1 MSPREPSPGKA
12 FFFLLQRGTFAPP
25 ASRPPQQRMWC
36 QSTQWLKLM
45 IVNIWERKTF
55 HQLLHN
61 YEETADLTDQCEDD
75 DCVLPTASSYEN
87 LADLTVQSE
96 DSEDSDGDE
105 INTQL
110 LLDAHAI
117 LVRNNH
123 EYRPRADPGY
133 APLFCFHDYT
143 KCEYDNRE
151 LVLDIRNRLDACRED
166 FKILMTEEWR
176 IDSKLLYKTH
186 LSLEMLENNLDML
199 ADDMMSWWYNHR
211 ISSVYI
217 ITWTLGVRMHSFR
230 CRTFWQLYGI
240 W

>member
-1 MSPREPSPGKA
+1 
-12 FFFLLQRGTFAPP
+12 
-25 ASRPPQQRMWC
+25 
-36 QSTQWLKLM
+36 M

-186 LSLEMLENNLDML
+186 LSLEMLENNLDVL

-211 ISSVYI
+211 ISSACVYNNLDTWCQNAQFQMQNFLKI
-217 ITWTLGVRMHSFR
+217 VWHLITMCYTTAFILVFNKV
-230 CRTFWQLYGI
+230 QVI
-240 W
+240 

>member
-1 MSPREPSPGKA
+1 MLDRQRCDLCS
-12 FFFLLQRGTFAPP
+12 FFVAARYFCTTCIASTSTAYVVPVCIMIETQECEFLRTEDVPP
-25 ASRPPQQRMWC
+25 IAS
-36 QSTQWLKLM
+36 
-45 IVNIWERKTF
+45 
-55 HQLLHN
+55 
-61 YEETADLTDQCEDD
+61 YEEVSHLTDQCEDD

-117 LVRNNH
+117 LVRNKYH

-133 APLFCFHDYT
+133 APLFCFHDYA

-166 FKILMTEEWR
+166 FKILMAEEWALF
-176 IDSKLLYKTH
+176 DSKVLYETH
-186 LSLEMLENNLDML
+186 LSLEMLENNLDVL
-199 ADDMMSWWYNHR
+199 ADDMMS
-211 ISSVYI
+211 
-217 ITWTLGVRMHSFR
+217 
-230 CRTFWQLYGI
+230 
-240 W
+240 

>member
-1 MSPREPSPGKA
+1 MLDRQRCDLWS
-12 FFFLLQRGTFAPP
+12 FFVAARYFCTACIASTSTAYVVPVCIMIETQECEYLRTEDVPP
-25 ASRPPQQRMWC
+25 TAS
-36 QSTQWLKLM
+36 
-45 IVNIWERKTF
+45 
-55 HQLLHN
+55 
-61 YEETADLTDQCEDD
+61 YEEIAHLTDQCEDND
-75 DCVLPTASSYEN
+75 GVLPTASFEN

-133 APLFCFHDYT
+133 APLFCFHDYA
-143 KCEYDNRE
+143 KCECDNRE

-199 ADDMMSWWYNHR
+199 ADDMMS
-211 ISSVYI
+211 
-217 ITWTLGVRMHSFR
+217 
-230 CRTFWQLYGI
+230 
-240 W
+240 